1 MSMFTGLS
9 SFVLTPMNEQR
20 IDESSFTKLIQRL
33 AEAKVDS
40 IGVMG
45 STGNYA
51 YLSREE
57 RKHVLE
63 LAVDA
68 ADGIPLI
75 TSIGAVRT
83 RQILELA
90 EDAQNAG
97 AKALLLAP
105 VSYQKLR
112 EEEVFGLYKT
122 VCDNISVPLCIYD
135 TPSTTQFVFSDE
147 LHARLAQLPNV
158 AAIKLPGV
166 PSIPADEQ
174 QAVER
179 IGRLRSLI
187 PSHIAIGISHDIR
200 VAPGLNAGCD
210 VWFSVL
216 GGLFPRMCQDMVEMA
231 RKGQH
236 EQLTA
241 ASERLQPLWS
251 LFEQYG
257 DLRIIAMLASKL
269 GLTEINNLPLPLLQP
284 LDTHVAA
291 QLDSII
297 PLLY

>member
-1 MSMFTGLS
+1 MSIFTGLS

-20 IDESSFTKLIQRL
+20 IDESSFSKLIQRL
-33 AEAKVDS
+33 ADAKVDS

-57 RKHVLE
+57 RKRVLE

-68 ADGIPLI
+68 ADGVPLI

-83 RQILELA
+83 RQVLELA
-90 EDAQNAG
+90 EDAQKVG

-112 EEEVFGLYKT
+112 EEEVWALYKT
-122 VCDNISVPLCIYD
+122 VCANISVPLCIYD

-166 PSIPADEQ
+166 PSIPADERL
-174 QAVER
+174 ATER
-179 IGRLRSLI
+179 IARLRQLI
-187 PSHIAIGISHDIR
+187 PDHVAIGISHDIR

-216 GGLFPRMCQDMVEMA
+216 GGLFPRMCQEMVEMA
-231 RKGQH
+231 RSGQH

-241 ASERLQPLWS
+241 ASETLAPLWS

-257 DLRIIAMLASKL
+257 YLRVTATLASML
-269 GLTEINNLPLPLLQP
+269 GLTAVDNLPLPLRP
-284 LDTHVAA
+284 LDAPAAA
-291 QLDSII
+291 QLEAII